1 MNVFPASNLP
11 VQTQTWGREV
21 EKRINNL
28 DTAFRAA
35 EVNNVTRDSQLISNY
50 RRLDAAFTQL
60 QATTVAA
67 NEAQDNS
74 IEALNKSVEALNGL
88 GSLDEA
94 TSTYKINANNVT
106 LGTLNAGLVNVTNIN
121 ASNITTGSLSAD
133 RISGGVIDASDI
145 SGVNISGV
153 NITGSTITGG
163 SLNTAAS
170 GTRVRASGTNIEF
183 YSSAYAGGGS
193 RVGYIQ
199 GDDLGSPGLYMISDQ
214 GSIGIDAVSITLSG
228 DTTVTG
234 EMDVNGSLTVGGA
247 FSPGSINTG
256 AIDATSLDVTGGIGS
271 GSLSTGNISG
281 TSMTINGGTANLQ
294 SGATVNGGLTV
305 GSGNSSLNG
314 GMSTTSITASGD
326 LNLTGRILGSTGTF
340 NATTTSAANLFVASN
355 GNFARSTSSRRYKSD
370 IQSIDYGMAALNLE
384 PRTWVDK
391 AEYEANNN
399 SPDGLERIPGFI
411 AEELHELGL
420 TELVQYNEDG
430 QPDAVYYD
438 RMLVAVIPV
447 IKQQQAT
454 IEALEARLAALESK
468 VE

>member
-106 LGTLNAGLVNVTNIN
+106 LGTLNANLVNVTNLN

-133 RISGGVIDASDI
+133 RIAGGVIDASDI

-170 GTRVRASGTNIEF
+170 GTRVKASGTNIEF

-199 GDDLGSPGLYMISDQ
+199 GDDLGSPGLYLISDQ

-228 DTTVTG
+228 DATVTG

-271 GSLSTGNISG
+271 ASLSTGNISG

-294 SGATVNGGLTV
+294 SGAVVNGGLTV
-305 GSGNSSLNG
+305 SSGGFSAGSGSFSSISNSGTYSGNG
-314 GMSTTSITASGD
+314 FPTVGANTVSGASFPANTFVSSAG
-326 LNLTGRILGSTGTF
+326 NLARKTDASERRLKENINELEFDTEAFININPVTF
-340 NATTTSAANLFVASN
+340 NYKREAVSDDDQAARKN
-355 GNFARSTSSRRYKSD
+355 
-370 IQSIDYGMAALNLE
+370 I
-384 PRTWVDK
+384 
-391 AEYEANNN
+391 
-399 SPDGLERIPGFI
+399 GFI
-411 AEELHELGL
+411 LDDFEDAGLDEFLVFQADGDDFKQLRYDLMAIYLHKV
-420 TELVQYNEDG
+420 VQEQG
-430 QPDAVYYD
+430 AQ
-438 RMLVAVIPV
+438 
-447 IKQQQAT
+447 IK
-454 IEALEARLAALESK
+454 ALEARLAALESK